1 MVVLPFQGFGEE
13 DVFVCESRYNIGA
26 KAFKKIK
33 VVVGRENYFTLL
45 QRKVHL

>member
-33 VVVGRENYFTLL
+33 VGRENYFTLL